1 MAVAAGRIEVAVDY
15 ADHAASVT
23 RYLISL
29 TRDPGVAEDLAQEA
43 FVRLI
48 GEVDSG
54 RRPTNVRGWLF
65 RVASNLAASRGRH
78 LAVVARHAAGPA
90 PDRLGALLEDEV
102 VGRER
107 TAAINEAL
115 ARLRDD
121 DREIILLAASG
132 LDGLE
137 LAERFG
143 KSPIATRTML
153 CRARARLREELAVA
167 GFGR

>member
-1 MAVAAGRIEVAVDY
+1 MAVAAGRLEVAVDY

-23 RYLISL
+23 RYLTSL

-43 FVRLI
+43 FVRLLD
-48 GEVDSG
+48 EVDSG
-54 RRPTNVRGWLF
+54 RRPNNIKAWLF
-65 RVASNLAASRGRH
+65 RVASNLATSRGRH
-78 LAVVARHAAGPA
+78 LAVVARHASGPA
-90 PDRLGALLEDEV
+90 PDQLGALLEDEV
-102 VGRER
+102 VGREQ
-107 TAAINEAL
+107 AAVINDAL

-121 DREIILLAASG
+121 DRLIILLAASG

-153 CRARARLREELAVA
+153 CRARTRLREELAVA
-167 GFGR
+167 GFER